1 MTHSV
6 ARLVFNVELE
16 IQYDPFKGR
25 TVEDFGETVHDELA
39 DVLFE
44 LREKE
49 MLGVFT
55 HLVEAE
61 VIHSKDG
68 YDFLGDS
75 LNYDQ
80 TKTTV

>member
-1 MTHSV
+1 VTHSV

-16 IQYDPFKGR
+16 IKYDPFKGR
-25 TVEDFGETVHDELA
+25 TVEEFGETIHDELA

-44 LREKE
+44 LREEE

-55 HLVEAE
+55 DLVKAE
-61 VIHSKDG
+61 VINPKDE
-68 YDFLGDS
+68 YDFLGEP

-80 TKTTV
+80 TTAPV